1 MYLFIISAGRSGSTL
16 LDIITGQHKDIVSLG
31 EIAHLPKNIT
41 LNTVCGCG
49 AKVGECLFW
58 QKIFLRLEQKSIA
71 VKNDPYSFNLGFP
84 LASTVID
91 RKKQT
96 FSYKLRRK
104 LMSALQYLLL
114 SFSKG
119 SYIFDTFKERINNS
133 KLLFDE
139 ILAET
144 NAKVIVDSSKDP
156 LRAVIFYL
164 LNRGKAKIV
173 LLSRDGRGVLYSI
186 QKQRDK
192 KISGILGWRRF
203 YKKAF
208 KLLRLVDKKDLLVVR
223 YDDLVKDFDK
233 TTTAIFQFAGV
244 EKHDLNPAFIKADH
258 HILNGNDLR
267 LKKEISIR
275 YDDEWK
281 SKLDAN
287 SKKYFRLLAKRMNTK
302 LGYDIGHK

>member
-1 MYLFIISAGRSGSTL
+1 MYVFIVSAGRSGSTL

-49 AKVGECLFW
+49 EKVAQCSFW
-58 QKIFLRLEQKSIA
+58 QKIFLRLEQKKVLI
-71 VKNDPYSFNLGFP
+71 KEHPYSFSLGFP

-91 RKKQT
+91 KKKQT
-96 FSYKLRRK
+96 FSYKLTRK
-104 LMSALQYLLL
+104 LISSLQYLLL
-114 SFSKG
+114 LLLKG
-119 SYIFDTFKERINNS
+119 RYIFKTFKERISNS

-139 ILAET
+139 VLAET
-144 NAKVIVDSSKDP
+144 KATVIVDSSKDP

-164 LNRGKAKIV
+164 LNPNKTKIV

-208 KLLRLVDKKDLLVVR
+208 RLLKLVDKKDLLVVR
-223 YDDLVKDFDK
+223 YDDLVKDFDH
-233 TTTAIFQFAGV
+233 TTTAIFRFAGV
-244 EKHDLNPAFIKADH
+244 QKPALNPASIKADH

-267 LKKEISIR
+267 LKKEISIH

-281 SKLDAN
+281 SKLDA
-287 SKKYFRLLAKRMNTK
+287 SSRKYFRVLAKKMNVK
-302 LGYDIGHK
+302 LGYDIGDK